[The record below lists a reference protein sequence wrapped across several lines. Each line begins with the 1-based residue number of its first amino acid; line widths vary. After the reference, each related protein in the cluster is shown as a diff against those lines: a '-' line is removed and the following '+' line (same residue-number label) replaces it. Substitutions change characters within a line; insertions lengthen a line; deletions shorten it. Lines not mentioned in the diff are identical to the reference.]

1 MQKQY
6 STMLGARS
14 TDVEFYTRVMLVV
27 TLCGVSFGLP
37 FGIYHLFWG
46 DQLLSLILLPVVA
59 LQIITLY
66 LLKKNGF
73 SRFAAWTIAF
83 LQTAATTFFSFSV
96 GLEASFW
103 LFASGVAN
111 YYIVDRKVAL
121 TINAIACFLIAT
133 YALGDFDLSVR
144 YVASFIMINI
154 FLFSFARQLE
164 KKNAQLDHMLTV
176 DPLTLAGNRTALEEA
191 LRRVKSQFD
200 RHGVPVSLLMIDL
213 DHFKQI
219 NDSRGHREGDKVLSH
234 VATVIKNRLRPTD
247 SLYRFGGEEFIV
259 ITENTHLN
267 QAAFLAEDIR
277 RRVDNNADA
286 HGVDDSVAPSLTVSL
301 GLAQLRSSE
310 AADDWLERADKAMY
324 KAKAMGR
331 NWVCFDADVA
341 QDHVGKSA
349 GAASAL

>member
-6 STMLGARS
+6 STMLGARN
-14 TDVEFYTRVMLVV
+14 TDIEFYTRVMIVV
-27 TLCGVSFGLP
+27 ALCGVSFGLP
-37 FGIYHLFWG
+37 FAIYHLFWG
-46 DQLLSLILLPVVA
+46 NQLLSLILLPVVC
-59 LQIITLY
+59 LQLVTVY

-73 SRFAAWTIAF
+73 NIFAAWSIAF
-83 LQTAATTFFSFSV
+83 LQTTATTFFAFSL

-111 YYIVDRKVAL
+111 YYIVDRKVAVA
-121 TINAIACFLIAT
+121 INAIACFLIAV
-133 YALGDFDLSVR
+133 YALDDPALSVR
-144 YVASFIMINI
+144 YAASFIMINI

-164 KKNAQLDHMLTV
+164 KKNEQLDHMLTV

-200 RHGVPVSLLMIDL
+200 RHEVPVSLIMIDL

-219 NDSRGHREGDKVLSH
+219 NDTHGHSEGDRVLNRI
-234 VATVIKNRLRPTD
+234 AKLIKNRLRPTD

-267 QAAFLAEDIR
+267 QAAYLAEDIR
-277 RRVDNNADA
+277 RRVEQNADEHNKKSDTA
-286 HGVDDSVAPSLTVSL
+286 LTVSL
-301 GLAQLRSSE
+301 GLAQLRQTE
-310 AADDWLERADKAMY
+310 AADQWLGRADKAMY

-331 NWVCFDADVA
+331 NWICFDADISED
-341 QDHVGKSA
+341 QLGKSS
-349 GAASAL
+349 GTVSVL